1 MQVKPVDKQLSP
13 IMTTCSALERGW
25 DRGKERRTGRKAEC
39 NEIKQKLL
47 FGIQFMFANSISI
60 PPEVRLH
67 LTECCSHFTFTKKE
81 QKIEFFVK

>member
-1 MQVKPVDKQLSP
+1 MQAKPVDKNSP
-13 IMTTCSALERGW
+13 HNDYLLCSRKGW
-25 DRGKERRTGRKAEC
+25 DRARERRTGRKAEC

-67 LTECCSHFTFTKKE
+67 LKARCSHFIFTKKE
-81 QKIEFFVK
+81 QKIGCFLK